1 MAEIND
7 NFLLE
12 LFSLCFK
19 RRNVLDICCK
29 YLGFHH
35 LQKESHK
42 FIWKA
47 LKTYYQTTFKI
58 PTIGFISQQFSSKI
72 EILEELNKIKEIG
85 DIDEEDILKQLDLF
99 FKDLYFIEIYDKF
112 YNLYING
119 EKEKVYNLIK
129 EAGDYFINFSI
140 KKDSLIFEKVFD
152 IDNYEQREKERFD
165 NSQQNYNQYKQ
176 PFFIDE
182 VDEMLFGGVDK
193 GDTWLGLSQS
203 GVGKSKFLKY
213 VGVNLARIGRRV
225 LHIQAE
231 GSKKEC
237 MDLYDATWSGQ
248 TIHEI
253 EAGVVSEE
261 LKLKLKKA
269 IKGIN
274 LNKGEIYVYAAE
286 KFDSISM
293 RDIRNL
299 ALEIIKLYGSLDTI
313 LIDYFEEVEPGDG
326 RVYKV
331 GEERQRREA
340 ISKDMK
346 NLAVELNVAVGSMT
360 QASTVEPEKLEDPNF
375 VMTRYDI
382 SEFKGALKP
391 FSLFFTFNQTSDEYD
406 AQILRIFWDKI
417 RKYKGKKIITIAQA
431 YEYERFYDRKR
442 TKDLFYKKSKEEKSN

>member
-1 MAEIND
+1 MVEIND

-29 YLGFHH
+29 HLDYHH

-42 FIWKA
+42 FIWKV
-47 LKTYYQTTFKI
+47 LKTHYQTTFKI
-58 PTIGFISQQFSSKI
+58 PSIGYVSQQLSSKI
-72 EILEELNKIKEIG
+72 EALEELNKIKEIG
-85 DIDEEDILKQLDLF
+85 DVEEEEILKQLDSF
-99 FKDLYFIEIYDKF
+99 FKDIYFIEVYDQLYKF
-112 YNLYING
+112 YIDG
-119 EKEKVYNLIK
+119 DKEKVHNLVQ
-129 EAGDYFINFSI
+129 EAGNYLNNFSV
-140 KKDSLIFEKVFD
+140 KKDSLYFEKVFD
-152 IDNYEQREKERFD
+152 IENYEQREKERYE
-165 NSQQNYNQYKQ
+165 NSQVNNYQHKQ

-203 GVGKSKFLKY
+203 GVGKSKFLKF
-213 VGVNLARIGRRV
+213 VGVNLARIGRKV

-253 EAGVVSEE
+253 EAGTLDET
-261 LKLKLKKA
+261 LKLKLKKV
-269 IKGIN
+269 IKNIN
-274 LNKGEIYVYAAE
+274 ANKGEIYVYAAE

-299 ALEIIKLYGSLDTI
+299 ALEIIKMYGSLDDI
-313 LIDYFEEVEPGDG
+313 LIDYFEEIEPGDG
-326 RVYKV
+326 KTYRVS
-331 GEERQRREA
+331 EERQRRDA
-340 ISKDMK
+340 ISKAMK
-346 NLAVELNVAVGSMT
+346 NLAVEINVALGSMT

-391 FSLFFTFNQTSDEYD
+391 FSLFFTFNQTSDEYE
-406 AQILRIFWDKI
+406 AQILRIYFDKI
-417 RKYKGKKIITIAQA
+417 RKYKGKKLITIAQA
-431 YEYERFYDRKR
+431 YKYERFYDRKR
-442 TKDLFYKKSKEEKSN
+442 TLDLFNKQ